1 MEENI
6 DTSTSIEEKKFT
18 CIFDGCQAVFGRR
31 NRLEQHIRIHTG
43 EVKLFKNKPSFMT

>member
-6 DTSTSIEEKKFT
+6 DASNEEKKFT
-18 CIFDGCQAVFGRR
+18 CTLNGCQAVFGRR

-43 EVKLFKNKPSFMT
+43 EVR